1 MKPILEKKQRKEK
14 QLGVAEES
22 SWVHLKDRNLKNIR
36 GKNTIASDVG
46 AEEKKKG
53 SNGDVNN
60 LTTSQ

>member
-14 QLGVAEES
+14 LLGVAEES

-46 AEEKKKG
+46 AEEKKKRE
-53 SNGDVNN
+53 
-60 LTTSQ
+60 QRRCE